1 MIFAVIETSQCPT
14 HTKLFPVAVE
24 QRCDWSIFNTQ
35 TFKLDD
41 TYFEKLVLLTGSEQ
55 FVNNQHISAP
65 LRNSRH

>member
-1 MIFAVIETSQCPT
+1 MPNT
-14 HTKLFPVAVE
+14 HQTLFFPVAVE

-55 FVNNQHISAP
+55 FANNLHISAP
-65 LRNSRH
+65 LIADIKYLR